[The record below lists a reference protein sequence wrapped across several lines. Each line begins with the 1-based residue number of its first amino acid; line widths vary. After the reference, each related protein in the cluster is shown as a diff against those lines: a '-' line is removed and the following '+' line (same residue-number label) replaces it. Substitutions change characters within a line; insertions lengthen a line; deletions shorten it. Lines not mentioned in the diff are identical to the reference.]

1 MIDVDKIKVG
11 DKLRVVADYLKGCGV
26 DEIVEVVPFVPD
38 DYWINGGF
46 VDINYL
52 DGEEEAFEL
61 IDEESEQRI
70 VPERITTQK
79 IKVLTADHEYQGL
92 YKSSIHT
99 ITNLVGDIVEFK
111 LHGKT
116 WTLVGDEYEVYEE
129 PLILD
134 AKSDSALDKQEGGG
148 HYKGLKIQPIEYI
161 HANGLSYFQGNVVK
175 YVSRYKDKNGAEDI
189 KKAIHYLELILELEY
204 GVK

>member
-1 MIDVDKIKVG
+1 MIDVSKIKVG
-11 DKLRVVADYLKGCGV
+11 DKLRVVAQYLKNESDIEDVVTVVNHGV
-26 DEIVEVVPFVPD
+26 GPRNS
-38 DYWINGGF
+38 YWIFGDQ
-46 VDINYL
+46 VELCYL
-52 DGEEEAFEL
+52 VGNEEDFEL
-61 IDEESEQRI
+61 FEESK
-70 VPERITTQK
+70 PQK

-99 ITNLVGDIVEFK
+99 ITNMVGDIVEFN

-116 WTLVGDEYEVYEE
+116 WTLVGDEYELYEE

-134 AKSDSALDKQEGGG
+134 AKTDSALDKQEGGG

-204 GVK
+204 GSK